1 MLRFVNLW
9 GLRWAWAGARGMG
22 GQGRGGMGLAASGCL
37 PCTCIWSLLQRV
49 AIATCCSSE
58 AHHQG
63 VLVPVPVGAWPH
75 THIGV
80 LGLT

>member
-9 GLRWAWAGARGMG
+9 GWCAHGSGLGHGWAG
-22 GQGRGGMGLAASGCL
+22 GRGGMGLAATYCL